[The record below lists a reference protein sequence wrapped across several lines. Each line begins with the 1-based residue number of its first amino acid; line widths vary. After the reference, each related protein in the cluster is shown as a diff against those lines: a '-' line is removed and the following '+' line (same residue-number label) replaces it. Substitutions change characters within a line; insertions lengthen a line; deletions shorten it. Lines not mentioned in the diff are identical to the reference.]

1 MTYSELLEKLGGS
14 VVQRNTYVM
23 AKCPGHPDRHA
34 SLSITEKEGKVL
46 LKCHAGCSYEKI
58 IQALGIDGV
67 GLSGSAGSKVQY
79 YYTDSGWRPCLRKT
93 RNPDKSF
100 FIERYQGEGRWTTDT
115 DAAIPSVLYRGPD
128 IPEATKRGL
137 EVHIHEG
144 EKACDAF
151 FDRGIPATCQPFGA
165 GPNKWKTDYA
175 QYFRDADVWIWADR
189 DEVGEAYATQVAR
202 CLMPVARTVRIVQSI
217 TTGEH
222 DDGYD
227 HIQEH
232 DISEAVNRSDLL
244 PTMGWDIP
252 GANTYAPR
260 GMDYLWQPYIPAG
273 KITLVDAT
281 EGTGKTA
288 MLLGLAACLSQ
299 GNLPSG
305 GDCEP
310 VNTLYCAYEDT
321 PEEMVSIL
329 AGCGADQS
337 RIFPYSDSF
346 QLTPSKLVDLEV
358 TIKRNNI
365 KLLVLDALI
374 YYLSQ
379 LVPNINDAAKLQP
392 ILSELA
398 KLATRTGCAVIA
410 VRHMPKGNKTDGIG
424 SVQFRATARS
434 QILLRPHPDT
444 QTYKGVIV
452 ASHNKG
458 NLLTA
463 TGKAFG
469 YRRNAESV
477 HWITGLE
484 DPFIEVSDE
493 IKLKECL
500 QVLVQLAGEN
510 GATYRDYSHAMT
522 QHGFPVEISRRA
534 KQLLGM
540 RVEDTQR
547 GKMILF
553 NHQG

>member
-1 MTYSELLEKLGGS
+1 MTYSELLERLGGS
-14 VVQRNTYVM
+14 VVQRSNYVM

-34 SLSITEKEGKVL
+34 SLAITEKNGKVL
-46 LKCHAGCSYEKI
+46 LKCHAGCAFEKI
-58 IQALGIDGV
+58 VTALGIEGV
-67 GLSGSAGSKVQY
+67 GLSGTGGTDTEY
-79 YYTDSGWRPCLRKT
+79 IYTDSGWRPCLMKVRK
-93 RNPDKSF
+93 PDKSF
-100 FIERYQGEGRWTTDT
+100 FLKRYKGDGVWSSDSSE
-115 DAAIPSVLYRGPD
+115 AMPSVLYRGPD

-151 FDRGIPATCQPFGA
+151 FAQGIPATCQPFGA
-165 GPNKWKTDYA
+165 GRGKWKTEYA
-175 QYFRDADVWIWADR
+175 AYFKDADVWIWADR
-189 DEVGEAYATQVAR
+189 DEVGEAYASEVAR
-202 CLMPVARTVRIVQSI
+202 CLIPHARTVRIVQSI

-232 DISEAVNRSDLL
+232 DISEAVVREDLM
-244 PTMGWDIP
+244 PTMGWDVP
-252 GANTYAPR
+252 GAHTYAPR
-260 GMDYLWQPYIPAG
+260 GMDYLWSPYIPAG

-288 MLLGLAACLSQ
+288 MLLGLAACLSR
-299 GNLPSG
+299 GNLPNG

-329 AGCGADQS
+329 YGCGADQS
-337 RIFPYSDSF
+337 KIFPYSESF
-346 QLTPSKLVDLEV
+346 QLNASKLVDLEV
-358 TIKRNNI
+358 TIRRNNI

-374 YYLSQ
+374 YYLNQ

-392 ILSELA
+392 ILSDLA

-444 QTYKGVIV
+444 DTFAGVVV
-452 ASHNKG
+452 ATHNKG

-463 TGKAFG
+463 TGKPFG
-469 YRRNAESV
+469 YRRNGESV
-477 HWITGLE
+477 HWISGLD

-493 IKLKECL
+493 AKLKECL
-500 QVLVQLAGEN
+500 QLTVQLAGEN
-510 GATYRDYSHAMT
+510 GATYRDYMNALTHHAV
-522 QHGFPVEISRRA
+522 PPEIARRA
-534 KQLLGM
+534 RQLLGIS
-540 RVEDTQR
+540 VKDDPR
-547 GKMILF
+547 GKMIF
-553 NHQG
+553 FHHQG